1 MTRMILSLEDRDKA
15 WLERQAAEQGVSMAE
30 VVRTAI
36 QKLRSKEEA
45 SIEKVLAETRG
56 VWKSGD
62 GLKYQRRMR
71 ADWK

>member
-1 MTRMILSLEDRDKA
+1 MTRMILSLDDHDKA

-30 VVRTAI
+30 IVRTAI
-36 QKLRSKEEA
+36 RKSRAKEE
-45 SIEKVLAETRG
+45 SSLKDILAGTQG
-56 VWKSGD
+56 TWKSGD